1 MIFLLLQLPGFYER
15 KKTDR
20 FHAGTKYVTN
30 EECVSLLKNLNGS
43 NDLISKI
50 CPITKIVFSSIITSF
65 DKKKHFTKVK
75 KSNNSLESLCNSMN
89 VISAGTGQFPSG

>member
-20 FHAGTKYVTN
+20 FHAGKKYVTN